1 MNMIKG
7 EVKIVPIGIIHTP
20 FSIND
25 RLPRQGSFSE
35 ETEGHV
41 QLNMKFVDGL
51 LDLNT
56 FTHAILVFH
65 FHESDFSEL
74 IQKPKR
80 DNKPHGVFA
89 TRTPQRPSGI
99 GTTTV
104 RIKSVK
110 ENIIEFYGADMIDG
124 TPLLDIKP
132 YIPDIDSYPD
142 AGRGWLDS
150 VDK

>member
-1 MNMIKG
+1 MKRVII
-7 EVKIVPIGIIHTP
+7 EPIGIIHTP
-20 FSIND
+20 FTITEKI
-25 RLPRQGSFSE
+25 PRQGRFSE
-35 ETEGHV
+35 NTVGYVELDISLT
-41 QLNMKFVDGL
+41 DGL
-51 LDLNT
+51 LDLDT

-104 RIKSVK
+104 KLKSIKN
-110 ENIIEFYGADMIDG
+110 NIIEFYGADMIDG

-132 YIPDIDSYPD
+132 YIRDIDSYPE
-142 AGRGWLDS
+142 AGRGWLKDILIN
-150 VDK
+150 